1 MPTGINAM
9 SRRSAWPTNE
19 VTDVPRSATN
29 SAEFQSLD
37 PHPAQDYIAAVMM
50 NDTQIIVRRRRA
62 KMARANVFV

>member
-1 MPTGINAM
+1 MC
-9 SRRSAWPTNE
+9 RRSAWPTN
-19 VTDVPRSATN
+19 DVPARSGTN